1 MKAGMKA
8 KLCAAIL
15 AVAAVTPALA
25 HRLDEYLQG
34 TILSIGKTQVQ
45 GQMTLTPGV
54 AVFPF
59 LIADID
65 SDGDG
70 AISETEQ
77 RAYAERVLRDL
88 SLSADGRV
96 LEPRLVSIQ
105 FPALDEMKEGRGGI
119 RLDFRA
125 DLSRGGY
132 KRKLVL
138 ENRHRSGISAYQ
150 VNCLVP
156 RDADIR
162 ITAQSRNYSQSRYEL
177 EYVQADVPPD
187 SMASVWTGRLAWLSP
202 AGIFLMWVGRRV
214 WRAQGRMSAIPDS
227 SSIVFRSGSA
237 DSVSTTSRVGRT

>member
-77 RAYAERVLRDL
+77 RAYAERVLRICR
-88 SLSADGRV
+88 SPPTVASWSPGWSPFSF
-96 LEPRLVSIQ
+96 PR
-105 FPALDEMKEGRGGI
+105 
-119 RLDFRA
+119 
-125 DLSRGGY
+125 
-132 KRKLVL
+132 
-138 ENRHRSGISAYQ
+138 
-150 VNCLVP
+150 
-156 RDADIR
+156 
-162 ITAQSRNYSQSRYEL
+162 
-177 EYVQADVPPD
+177 
-187 SMASVWTGRLAWLSP
+187 WTK
-202 AGIFLMWVGRRV
+202 
-214 WRAQGRMSAIPDS
+214 
-227 SSIVFRSGSA
+227 
-237 DSVSTTSRVGRT
+237 